1 MNKNK
6 QEKQIERID
15 GKRIERDGNISYY
28 VKWFGYNENHNT
40 WELYQNLSSIRVLI
54 DKYEKELNE
63 QYKKG
68 IITLNEYPITNIK
81 KEQNSFFIGRKRNEN
96 YDELIE
102 SSNNKNES
110 NEEEYLDLS
119 KSPERLT
126 NIYEE
131 NNKLMLKVKWKGV
144 EKESEESYKTIR
156 DLYPNTL
163 ISFLENHINIDG
175 KKINFNTKNNEYNLI

>member
-6 QEKQIERID
+6 QEKKIEKIE
-15 GKRIERDGNISYY
+15 GKRIEREGNISYY
-28 VKWFGYNENHNT
+28 VKWFGYNENYNS

-54 DKYEKELNE
+54 DKYETELNE

-68 IITLNEYPITNIK
+68 IINLNEYPITNIK

-175 KKINFNTKNNEYNLI
+175 KKINFNTKSNEYNLI